1 MLVDLNLETA
11 EIKEVYGTFISDE
24 QKQGYIKKQYEI
36 KTQNDYGAFTWFLYN
51 RTDDIFPNLKQ
62 SNITRIMFI
71 ATYLN
76 YDGYLSYDNKR
87 ANIITKKNMNDLL
100 KLSTKEFYRFYNE
113 MIEQKI
119 FIEKDNKIYLNKKI
133 FTKGETKKL
142 STDYTRICANGVR
155 ALYEQVKPKQHKIL
169 AYIFK
174 LLPYINYQY
183 NIVCKN
189 PFENEQDLVK
199 PYTFQDICDFF
210 GIERRNSTKFRN
222 DLLRFTVGEDTM
234 IRFMMLLD
242 RKTNKTVLHTF
253 INPHIYYSGKDYKAV
268 EILGGF
274 GRKAN

>member
-1 MLVDLNLETA
+1 MLLEVSEKTG
-11 EIKEVYGTFISDE
+11 ETKEVFGTLITDK
-24 QKQGYIKKQYEI
+24 QKESYIKKQQNR

-51 RTDDIFPNLKQ
+51 RADEIFPNLKQ

-76 YDGYLSYDNKR
+76 YDGYLSFDNKR
-87 ANIITKKNMNDLL
+87 ANIINKKNMNEVL
-100 KLSTKEFYRFYNE
+100 KLSSKEFYRFYNE

-119 FIEKDNKIYLNKKI
+119 FLEKDDKIYLNKKI

-174 LLPYINYQY
+174 LLPYVNYQY

-222 DLLRFTVGEDTM
+222 DLLRFG
-234 IRFMMLLD
+234 I
-242 RKTNKTVLHTF
+242 NKKPIIGLVKINNFTLNKIVEYIF
-253 INPHIYYSGKDYKAV
+253 INPKVYYRGKDYKV
-268 EILGGF
+268 VDVLGCF
-274 GRKAN
+274 SN

>member
-1 MLVDLNLETA
+1 MLLEVSEKTG
-11 EIKEVYGTFISDE
+11 ETKEVFGTLITDK
-24 QKQGYIKKQYEI
+24 QKESYIKKQQNR

-51 RTDDIFPNLKQ
+51 RTDEIFPNLKQ

-76 YDGYLSYDNKR
+76 YDGYLSFDNKR
-87 ANIITKKNMNDLL
+87 ANIINKKNMNEVL
-100 KLSTKEFYRFYNE
+100 KLSSKEFYRFYNE

-119 FIEKDNKIYLNKKI
+119 FLEKEDKIYLNKNI
-133 FTKGETKKL
+133 FTKGEIKRI

-155 ALYEQVKPKQHKIL
+155 KLYEKVKPNQHKIL
-169 AYIFK
+169 GYIFK

-189 PFENEQDLVK
+189 PFENEQDLVE
-199 PYTFQDICDFF
+199 PLTFQEVCKILA
-210 GIERRNSTKFRN
+210 IQRQHSTKFRN
-222 DLLRFTVGEDTM
+222 DLLRFTIGQDTM

-253 INPHIYYSGKDYKAV
+253 INPNVYYSGKDYKV
-268 EILGGF
+268 VQLLGGF
-274 GRKAN
+274 GSKAN